1 MWSETHEKTFL
12 GLSRESLWAVWEDIN
27 NWHRR
32 DTDIE
37 YAKTT
42 EAYREG
48 ARLELKPKGG
58 STVNIRFTLVE
69 PLQGYTDRAAFPASL
84 TRAMTSA

>member
-1 MWSETHEKTFL
+1 M
-12 GLSRESLWAVWEDIN
+12 WAVWEDIN
-27 NWHRR
+27 NWHRW

-42 EAYREG
+42 EAFREG

-58 STVNIRFTLVE
+58 PTVNICFIRVE
-69 PLQGYTDRAAFPASL
+69 PLQGYTDLATFPFARMYGIHDMAD
-84 TRAMTSA
+84 TPGGCA